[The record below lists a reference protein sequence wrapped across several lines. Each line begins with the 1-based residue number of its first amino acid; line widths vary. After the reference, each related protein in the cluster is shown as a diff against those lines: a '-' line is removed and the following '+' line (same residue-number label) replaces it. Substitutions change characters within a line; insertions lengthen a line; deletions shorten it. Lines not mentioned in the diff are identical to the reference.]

1 MKNVQILMSTYNGER
16 YLREQLDS
24 ILKQSYWDWK
34 LLIRDD
40 GSTDNTMK
48 IIEEYARNDSRIHYY
63 VGENL
68 GVRNSFFDLMKN
80 ADLSSDYY
88 ALSDQDDVWLEDKIT
103 RAVSMMDYDEK
114 IPVLY
119 ASETQLV
126 DQELKPIKSQIRRPV
141 IVPSFGNALVENI
154 CTGCTC
160 LFNRELLIMVRE
172 HIPDFT
178 VMHDWWLYLTASA
191 YGRVIYDM
199 EAYILYRQHGDNIVG
214 TKATY
219 REEFKKRLAKFNNNR
234 GNIKNQL
241 KEFSRL
247 YNIDIPEKK
256 YLNYIITDKSI
267 FIKRIIIVLGD
278 KVYRQRKIDNFI
290 FKILI
295 LCGHI

>member
-1 MKNVQILMSTYNGER
+1 
-16 YLREQLDS
+16 
-24 ILKQSYWDWK
+24 
-34 LLIRDD
+34 LIRDD
-40 GSTDNTMK
+40 GSTDNTMQ

-219 REEFKKRLAKFNNNR
+219 LDEFRKRLKNYRINR
-234 GNIKNQL
+234 GQIRKQL
-241 KEFSRL
+241 LEFHRL
-247 YNIDIPEKK
+247 YNIEIQERK
-256 YLNYIITDKSI
+256 YLDYIINSNSS
-267 FIKRIIIVLGD
+267 FINRLITVFNH
-278 KVYRQRKIDNFI
+278 KVYRQRKLDDII

-295 LCGHI
+295 LCGQI